1 MSGLS
6 ARGETAAGTRA
17 LALGM
22 FFWLAGV
29 VIFWPAVASF
39 ADDVGYLGEARLL
52 TEGHLR
58 PQPADVGTWQNGVSK
73 YPLLPSVLLAP
84 LLVVWPRAVFAL
96 GIAAALVICWLAGR
110 VLESWGDDPAW
121 ALLLLAHPTIVL
133 IARTATA
140 DLPQCAFMLG
150 AWWCLRR
157 NRWGPT
163 IACCAGLFAVKA
175 TGVMLGAALL
185 GGEMLRRLPA
195 LRRGEREAR
204 LALFTAAAAFAV
216 GIAAVIVCNELSAG
230 RAWFGY
236 DFGGVRPFSLSH
248 FSSTAPLQLLN
259 VVVIPPLLIAGASP
273 FWQRR
278 EYGPLAV
285 IAGFGGAMCFYF
297 FVDFGANRLE
307 SLVLAP
313 RLLLP
318 VIVFLL
324 IGYADLL
331 ARLLRRV
338 TGRAAIVRGL
348 LIAGALSAAFAI
360 GVPHARQQRP
370 AGQALAAAERIARDR
385 GVAEIGLVAEAD
397 KPGIMFSG
405 RVSRADRTAPRQAV
419 LLCSSRSASHRA
431 PLPEGSQSCDLPG
444 YRAAYQADGFFVMTR
459 D

>member
-1 MSGLS
+1 MTWG
-6 ARGETAAGTRA
+6 RGT
-17 LALGM
+17 
-22 FFWLAGV
+22 
-29 VIFWPAVASF
+29 
-39 ADDVGYLGEARLL
+39 
-52 TEGHLR
+52 
-58 PQPADVGTWQNGVSK
+58 NGVSK
-73 YPLLPSVLLAP
+73 YPLFPSVLFAPFLA
-84 LLVVWPRAVFAL
+84 VWPRAVFAV
-96 GIAAALVICWLAGR
+96 GIAAALVICWLASR
-110 VLESWGDDPAW
+110 VLESWGEDPAW
-121 ALLLLAHPTIVL
+121 ALVLLAHPTIVL

-140 DLPQCAFMLG
+140 DVPLCAFMLG
-150 AWWCLRR
+150 AWWCFRR
-157 NRWGPT
+157 NRWGST

-175 TGVMLGAALL
+175 TGVMIGAALL

-204 LALFTAAAAFAV
+204 VALVTAAAAFAV
-216 GIAAVIVCNELSAG
+216 GIVAVIVCNQLSAG

-236 DFGGVRPFSLSH
+236 SFGGVSPFSPAH

-259 VVVIPPLLIAGASP
+259 VVVIPPLLIAGAWP

-285 IAGFGGAMCFYF
+285 IVGFGGAMCFYF
-297 FVDFGANRLE
+297 FVDFGTNRLE

-324 IGYADLL
+324 VGYADLL

-338 TGRAAIVRGL
+338 TGRAAVVRGL
-348 LIAGALSAAFAI
+348 LITGALSAACAI
-360 GVPHARQQRP
+360 GVRHARQQRP

-385 GVAEIGLVAEAD
+385 GVAEIGVLAEAD

-405 RVSRADRTAPRQAV
+405 RVSRADRADPRQAV
-419 LLCSSRSASHRA
+419 LLCSTRSASHRF
-431 PLPEGSQSCDLPG
+431 PLPAGSLSCDLRG